1 MHRQSTHYI
10 SDVIMASTT
19 HSKGR
24 RIDHVDTK
32 YITDAESPVS
42 EKVTKQRPRTGVFT
56 KSLLD
61 EIAYILPLIPVYDDH
76 EEIKKFICD
85 NLRYSAE
92 YSRLRVSR
100 FIVQRIFPS
109 ESVNPAIRLF
119 AKKFSGRQEL
129 RDVIFYM
136 FLKAEPLMEQII
148 NDLFVPAMNSGSI
161 RRSIVNEYLE
171 EKFPNMKSARYCSR
185 AAAQAL
191 KETKLAKTTQ
201 DSISLAYRSP
211 LIFSFG
217 YILHNEF
224 PRPGIHPIKDLE
236 NNSTV
241 RAMFWYPEAIL
252 PMLYELRN
260 QGIISRVSEIDTVR
274 QFSTKYTL
282 DEYVAQVAG

>member
-1 MHRQSTHYI
+1 
-10 SDVIMASTT
+10 MASTT
-19 HSKGR
+19 HSKTR

-32 YITDAESPVS
+32 HISDIKSPVS
-42 EKVTKQRPRTGVFT
+42 ENSTKQRSRTGIFT

-61 EIAYILPLIPVYDDH
+61 EIEYILPLIPVYDDH
-76 EEIKKFICD
+76 NEIKKFICD

-109 ESVNPAIRLF
+109 ESINPAIRSF

-129 RDVIFYM
+129 RDIIFYM
-136 FLKAEPLMEQII
+136 FLKAEPLMEHII
-148 NDLFVPAMNSGSI
+148 NDLFVPSMNSGSI
-161 RRSIVNEYLE
+161 RRSIVNDYLE

-191 KETKLAKTTQ
+191 KETKLAKTTP
-201 DSISLAYRSP
+201 DSISLTYRSP
-211 LIFSFG
+211 LLYSFG
-217 YILHNEF
+217 YILHSEF

-282 DEYVAQVAG
+282 EEYVAQVTG